1 MLCHKPALAFV
12 DRGKKIG
19 SGGGQLEVVSE
30 GSLEASDIVSDGG
43 WYVLQRAVQA
53 VPSSVTLHVLHAREM
68 MVRGLG
74 IGSEEG
80 ACNVFERAVHMEPQS
95 VAAAVA
101 LGWWEE
107 QGGGLSRAIS
117 QYLRALALLRRATVG
132 GRPDSDFVSDFVHE
146 TAQNVDEVV
155 QFVYIV
161 CACLPACMHAP
172 CARLQILA
180 CPRTCIR
187 ACRCQHA
194 LAMLVTSTV
203 QNGVAADAPAQ
214 TQALVRQVRDSVAT
228 LFRDEGPPGRIVS
241 NSVDAAAFDEQAWV
255 AAMLLGAESTEAMD
269 ALVLVRLAEMCERV
283 QDERCSELEQTG
295 DGGERMDLTHTQW
308 LWGLAR
314 HRWCMRQESGGDP
327 HSVPANATGEL
338 PLEDAAGVV
347 GWVVA
352 VDPSNAYG
360 WAGLARERT
369 RRAGIRVGAGLEAWG
384 AAVRLQPYQQGWV
397 GQWAQQLQAVA
408 RKQSESVLDMV
419 ENADDCAE
427 EGQGLA
433 ADDDSGDSREC
444 AAWCSGSW
452 CLRTAGCA
460 GSGATN
466 VTGFYGSVEDTEGAG
481 RGQRPGAV
489 TRKGAASMLRVAQ
502 RLAPDNLDVLLGA
515 AAVTSR
521 VTASEALERAL
532 RLHPDSARVAV
543 ALATALLEGA
553 GREGAGKR
561 ARAMDLLQRVNAVKP
576 SAASLFV
583 EASALE
589 EQGSGAAR
597 GLYREVLRLDPQHVP
612 ALVATA
618 GVCWSEV
625 EKSE

>member
-1 MLCHKPALAFV
+1 MLQRQL
-12 DRGKKIG
+12 RLGG
-19 SGGGQLEVVSE
+19 GRSREGGGGGQYYNTCAHWRCFV
-30 GSLEASDIVSDGG
+30 G
-43 WYVLQRAVQA
+43 R
-53 VPSSVTLHVLHAREM
+53 P
-68 MVRGLG
+68 LG
-74 IGSEEG
+74 
-80 ACNVFERAVHMEPQS
+80 A
-95 VAAAVA
+95 
-101 LGWWEE
+101 
-107 QGGGLSRAIS
+107 GLSQIS
-117 QYLRALALLRRATVG
+117 FQISCMRRPKMSTRSSNLCIPSV
-132 GRPDSDFVSDFVHE
+132 
-146 TAQNVDEVV
+146 
-155 QFVYIV
+155 
-161 CACLPACMHAP
+161 PACMHAP
-172 CARLQILA
+172 CARLQTLA
-180 CPRTCIR
+180 CAHKCIR
-187 ACRCQHA
+187 ACSCQRAH
-194 LAMLVTSTV
+194 AMLVTSTV
-203 QNGVAADAPAQ
+203 QDGVTADAPPQ

-228 LFRDEGPPGRIVS
+228 LFRDEGPPGQVVS
-241 NSVDAAAFDEQAWV
+241 NSVDTAAFDEQAWV
-255 AAMLLGAESTEAMD
+255 AAMLLGAESAEAMD

-295 DGGERMDLTHTQW
+295 DGGERRDLTSTQS

-314 HRWCMRQESGGDP
+314 HRWCMREESAGDP

-369 RRAGIRVGAGLEAWG
+369 RRAGTRVGAGLEAWA

-397 GQWAQQLQAVA
+397 GQWARQLQAVA
-408 RKQSESVLDMV
+408 REQSESVLDMA

-427 EGQGLA
+427 EGEAPA
-433 ADDDSGDSREC
+433 AHDDLHDSREC

-460 GSGATN
+460 GSGAAN
-466 VTGFYGSVEDTEGAG
+466 VTGFYGSVEDTEGA
-481 RGQRPGAV
+481 RRRQRLGAV

-521 VTASEALERAL
+521 VTASETLERAL
-532 RLHPDSARVAV
+532 RLYPQSSRVAV

-553 GREGAGKR
+553 GREGPGKR
-561 ARAMDLLQRVNAVKP
+561 ARAMDLLQRVNAAKP

-589 EQGSGAAR
+589 EEGSALAR
-597 GLYREVLRLDPQHVP
+597 GMYREVLRLNPQHVP

-625 EKSE
+625 EKSEGR